1 MIKFFRKI
9 RYDLM
14 EKNKTGKYF
23 KYAIGEIVLVVIGIL
38 IALQINNWNENQ
50 KLEKTT
56 EDYYTQLLDDLNND
70 IISTQSIIKEFSNQ
84 QKEYNNYISSYDKKE
99 LTPIKA
105 YDQVSKLA
113 LIYSPITFNTNTI
126 ESLQNSGDIGLIPSH
141 IRNKLMNL
149 RRLQNITIKR
159 FEDTSKG
166 SQDITQKLS
175 ALLGSTTLPKRLVNQ
190 PKMKEF
196 LNIDGNLK
204 ELILVY
210 EGIHRWKS
218 VSQLE
223 SISRLEDMQKEIYNI
238 IELINKELKK

>member
-1 MIKFFRKI
+1 
-9 RYDLM
+9 M
-14 EKNKTGKYF
+14 ENKTGKYF

-84 QKEYNNYISSYDKKE
+84 QKEYNNYISSYDKKG

-105 YDQVSKLA
+105 YEQVSKLA

-223 SISRLEDMQKEIYNI
+223 SIVRLEDMQKEIYNI

>member
-9 RYDLM
+9 RQNLLS
-14 EKNKTGKYF
+14 ENKFSKYLL
-23 KYAIGEIVLVVIGIL
+23 YAIGEIILVVIGIL

-50 KLEKTT
+50 KIEKTT
-56 EDYYTQLLDDLNND
+56 EDYYTKLLDDQNND
-70 IISTQSIIKEFSNQ
+70 IIYTQSIIEEFSNQ
-84 QKEYNNYISSYDKKE
+84 QKEYNNYISSYDKKG

-105 YDQVSKLA
+105 YEQVSKLA

-196 LNIDGNLK
+196 LNINGNLK

-223 SISRLEDMQKEIYNI
+223 SIDRLENMQKEIVII

>member
-9 RYDLM
+9 RQNLLM
-14 EKNKTGKYF
+14 ENKTGKYF
-23 KYAIGEIVLVVIGIL
+23 KYAIGEIILVVIGIL

-84 QKEYNNYISSYDKKE
+84 QKEYNNYISSYDKKG

-105 YDQVSKLA
+105 YEQVSKLA

-196 LNIDGNLK
+196 LNIDRNLK

-223 SISRLEDMQKEIYNI
+223 SIGRLEDIQ
-238 IELINKELKK
+238 

>member
-84 QKEYNNYISSYDKKE
+84 QKEYNNYISSYDKKG

-105 YDQVSKLA
+105 YEQVSKLA

>member
-9 RYDLM
+9 RQNLLM
-14 EKNKTGKYF
+14 ENKTGKYF

-84 QKEYNNYISSYDKKE
+84 QKEYNNYISSYDKKG

-105 YDQVSKLA
+105 YEQVSKLA

-223 SISRLEDMQKEIYNI
+223 SIVRLEDMQKEIYNI

>member
-1 MIKFFRKI
+1 
-9 RYDLM
+9 M
-14 EKNKTGKYF
+14 ENKTGKYF

-56 EDYYTQLLDDLNND
+56 EDYYAQLLDDLNND

-84 QKEYNNYISSYDKKE
+84 QKEYNNYISSYDKKG
-99 LTPIKA
+99 LTPIKT
-105 YDQVSKLA
+105 YEKVSKLA

-141 IRNKLMNL
+141 IRNKLTNL
-149 RRLQNITIKR
+149 KRLQNITIKR

-196 LNIDGNLK
+196 LNIDENLK

-223 SISRLEDMQKEIYNI
+223 SIGRLEDMQKEIYTI

>member
-1 MIKFFRKI
+1 
-9 RYDLM
+9 M
-14 EKNKTGKYF
+14 ENKTGKYF
-23 KYAIGEIVLVVIGIL
+23 KYAIGEIILVVIGIL

-84 QKEYNNYISSYDKKE
+84 QKEYNNYISSYDKKG

-105 YDQVSKLA
+105 YEQVSKLA

-159 FEDTSKG
+159 FEDTSNG